1 MTVRRLTQTEFNSND
16 VRRSK
21 LNESMIDQLEPAK
34 TMIYKKLVYDYGI
47 DESVA
52 AFACLQT
59 SF

>member
-1 MTVRRLTQTEFNSND
+1 
-16 VRRSK
+16 
-21 LNESMIDQLEPAK
+21 MIDQLEPAK